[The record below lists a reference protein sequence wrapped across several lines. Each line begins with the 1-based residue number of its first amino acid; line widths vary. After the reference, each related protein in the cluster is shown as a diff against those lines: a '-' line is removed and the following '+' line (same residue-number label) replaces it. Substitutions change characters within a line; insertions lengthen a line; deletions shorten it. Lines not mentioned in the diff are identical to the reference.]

1 MDNLTGKAL
10 AEYLLLHPEE
20 ANSECHWE
28 TLCLR
33 DWVRIIKAHP
43 ELERFRP
50 QLPAENPYTLLSMEE
65 IIDLHREIQNDLKNS
80 KKCACNVVETNKNG
94 RKENGVL
101 KKIENF
107 SNPAK
112 EIEKTRLI
120 DGRDKTDR
128 RKPAERL
135 STKQFCCHRKKN

>member
-50 QLPAENPYTLLSMEE
+50 QLPAESPYTQLSMEE
-65 IIDLHREIQNDLKNS
+65 IIDLHREFMKDLK
-80 KKCACNVVETNKNG
+80 KFQ
-94 RKENGVL
+94 
-101 KKIENF
+101 KKIKLFARIKNSSVLLRQKPKQSPENRQKG
-107 SNPAK
+107 N
-112 EIEKTRLI
+112 ENEQMRYY
-120 DGRDKTDR
+120 
-128 RKPAERL
+128 
-135 STKQFCCHRKKN
+135 